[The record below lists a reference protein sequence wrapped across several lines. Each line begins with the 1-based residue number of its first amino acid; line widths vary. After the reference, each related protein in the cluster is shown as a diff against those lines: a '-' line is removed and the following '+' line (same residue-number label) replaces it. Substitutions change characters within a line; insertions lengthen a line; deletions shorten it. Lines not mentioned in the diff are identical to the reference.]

1 MQQESHEQTTGSAQ
15 QEAIAQ
21 ELESTR
27 AKFHQLIASVPP
39 TAWRRHGPGSAW
51 TVKEELWHIA
61 WGAHFMLDLI
71 KNARR
76 GIGLPKPPM
85 TLADPLNALY
95 TKFRAALVP
104 RDSIGP
110 KYDRVHAAILK
121 ELGSIREDEWER
133 SVSVFGERQ
142 TIAEL
147 FHGIS
152 LHFEEHAARIRPALD
167 VSRRRGRQGGSHAPS

>member
-1 MQQESHEQTTGSAQ
+1 MGS
-15 QEAIAQ
+15 ERRVAIAQ

-27 AKFHQLIASVPP
+27 AEFHQLLESVPP
-39 TAWRRHGPGSAW
+39 YAWRRHGPGSAW

-85 TLADPLNALY
+85 VIADWLNALY
-95 TKFRAALVP
+95 TKSRAALVP
-104 RDSIGP
+104 RGAIGP
-110 KYDRVHAAILK
+110 KYDRVHAAILE
-121 ELGSIREDEWER
+121 ELNSIREDEWER
-133 SVSVFGERQ
+133 SVSIFGKEQ
-142 TIAEL
+142 TISEL

-152 LHFEEHAARIRPALD
+152 HHFEEHAARIRPALAAESD
-167 VSRRRGRQGGSHAPS
+167 GGS

>member
-1 MQQESHEQTTGSAQ
+1 MESDRRGE
-15 QEAIAQ
+15 IAE

-27 AKFHQLIASVPP
+27 ADFHRLTASVPP
-39 TAWRRHGPGSAW
+39 YAWSRHGPGSAW

-85 TLADPLNALY
+85 FIADRLNALY
-95 TKFRAALVP
+95 TKFRAALVG
-104 RDSIGP
+104 RDAIGP

-121 ELGSIREDEWER
+121 ELDSIREDEWER
-133 SVSVFGERQ
+133 SVKIFGKEQ
-142 TIAEL
+142 TISEL

-152 LHFEEHAARIRPALD
+152 HHFEEHAARIRPALS
-167 VSRRRGRQGGSHAPS
+167 VEAGRAGS